1 MKLKDN
7 KGVTGV
13 DVAISLVIII
23 IFVSFIAALFYNVST
38 TSKRIDRKTTATNL
52 AVEVI
57 EAMKSVGCEQLASNT
72 EETELTTENMST
84 LIFKQIDIP
93 NGYTVKI
100 SIEDYNDSGIVKTVT
115 AKVSYLDGKQ
125 TETVKIETL
134 IKKTE

>member
-100 SIEDYNDSGIVKTVT
+100 SI
-115 AKVSYLDGKQ
+115 
-125 TETVKIETL
+125 
-134 IKKTE
+134 